1 MPTLD
6 ADFDSASLNVA
17 ASSVEGDRIRLVGRD
32 NYYGGGRWKWI
43 NFKLHQPPADRT
55 LVFSISDQFSEGPD
69 KLDDHAMVF
78 SEDGGQS
85 WQYFAHHQHP
95 LAPGSDSSR
104 GLSEAKPRIAP
115 ESTPAPGM
123 TGSYHFHH
131 DRPFHTECV
140 QIAYA
145 IPYPVSLL
153 RDWIDTLDV
162 EKQSLGEDLWRLN
175 FGEGEKQIVLMSGV
189 HPNESIANHTL
200 QGAVEHL
207 IAHRPEGCRVSV
219 FPLVNPSGRR
229 AGLNRTTAQHID
241 RDANRVWSPKL
252 WRDMDEIRVVAEA
265 LPPGKWDVFV
275 DFHAWADARLS
286 FVFMDET
293 RNYPQHPIWEALTD
307 TEPLLDYEHCGT
319 DNASTETLAILDH
332 DAGFAMTYETT
343 HRVDENIERYR
354 AMGRHVAEAIIAGL
368 EA

>member
-17 ASSVEGDRIRLVGRD
+17 ASSVEGDRIQLVGRD
-32 NYYGGGRWKWI
+32 SYYGQGKWKWL
-43 NFKLHQPPADRT
+43 NFKLHQPPTDRT
-55 LVFSISDQFSEGPD
+55 LVFSINDQFSEGPD

-78 SEDGGQS
+78 SEDGGQN
-85 WQYFAHHQHP
+85 WQYFAHHQHQ
-95 LAPGSDSSR
+95 AGKYEFS
-104 GLSEAKPRIAP
+104 
-115 ESTPAPGM
+115 
-123 TGSYHFHH
+123 H
-131 DRPFHTECV
+131 DRPFSGECV
-140 QIAYA
+140 QVAYA

-153 RDWIDTLDV
+153 RDWIETLDV
-162 EKQSLGEDLWRLN
+162 DRQPLGQDLWRLD
-175 FGEGEKQIVLMSGV
+175 FGEGDKRIVLMSGV

-207 IAHRPEGCRVSV
+207 IAHRPDGCCITV

-229 AGLNRTTAQHID
+229 AGLNRSTAQHTD
-241 RDANRVWSPKL
+241 RDANRVWTPKL

-265 LPPGKWDVFV
+265 LPSGKWDVFV
-275 DFHAWADARLS
+275 DFHAWTDARRP

-293 RNYPQHPIWEALTD
+293 RGYPQHPIWEALTD

-332 DAGFAMTYETT
+332 DAGFAMTHETT
-343 HRVDENIERYR
+343 HRAGENIERYH
-354 AMGRHVAEAIIAGL
+354 AMGKHVAEAIIAGL